1 MSLGFA
7 TKIAFDQD
15 RPIVAAAEIA
25 PLLELDVASFQNLMR
40 SRKIRS
46 IVERGEGEDG
56 GKFRLTFQS
65 PQWRVRL
72 TCGRDGEVLT
82 LTRVRLDVPLPE
94 LRAVSTGS

>member
-1 MSLGFA
+1 MSLDFA

-15 RPIVAAAEIA
+15 RPIVEAAEIA
-25 PLLELDVASFQNLMR
+25 PLLELDVTSFQDLMR
-40 SRKIRS
+40 SGKIRN

-65 PQWRVRL
+65 AQWRVRL

-82 LTRVRLDVPLPE
+82 VTRAACSFP
-94 LRAVSTGS
+94 

>member
-1 MSLGFA
+1 M
-7 TKIAFDQD
+7 KIVFDQD
-15 RPIVAAAEIA
+15 RPIVDAAEIA
-25 PLLELDVASFQNLMR
+25 ALLELEVASFQELMR
-40 SRKIRS
+40 SGKIRS

-72 TCGRDGEVLT
+72 TCGRDGDVLT

-94 LRAVSTGS
+94 LWSVSTGS